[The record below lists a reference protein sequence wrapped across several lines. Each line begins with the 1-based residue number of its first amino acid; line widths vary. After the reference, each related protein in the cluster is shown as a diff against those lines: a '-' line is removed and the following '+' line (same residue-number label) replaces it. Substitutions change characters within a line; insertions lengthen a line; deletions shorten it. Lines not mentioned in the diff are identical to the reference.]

1 MMKKSR
7 ILTIALVAMMITI
20 NPSNAE
26 VYNDTAPSYYFT
38 QGQSFYKGGQYT
50 SAIKSFRKALR
61 ENPLDSSSEIGIIN
75 SYISRAKYYNDTA
88 NMPQKAIADL
98 KSALFY
104 FVCFDESSR
113 SKYSDAYTAAVTN
126 LNSLENAL
134 KADITANGLI
144 KTAKNL
150 RIQGEFAAAGYDF
163 YRAKGDPKNAVA
175 ANIGLGDI
183 IKILGKPQDS
193 VKYYETAMNAAPDN
207 TDLRLK
213 IARAYEDS
221 GQYALAAEHYNYALQ
236 NSNEKEEIL
245 NSLEKICRQRVEK
258 NPADAEAHC
267 NLGVI
272 YQKRG
277 YAENALAEYAKAD
290 KLNPALLTS
299 KVNASVLYYDNKKYK
314 ESVESAN
321 KALLIDPKNVKARL
335 QKAKCYQALSMW
347 ENATEEYKNVLKYDK
362 SNSEAQFGLADIYSK
377 NMPTEDAISTIQ
389 SEGIELSPEFY
400 AQAAYTAH
408 KNKNIEKAIKFYKLA
423 INSNSNDV
431 SLYLNLGQIYNGQ
444 ERYPEALAIAEAA
457 KQKFPNDTQ
466 VQQLYNSIKARYTG
480 SIYDMAAEFAN
491 KGDYAA
497 AIEKYQQITPQG
509 YDSYVGIASVYQ
521 MQKDYQNALEYYK
534 KALEKKP
541 NDEAV
546 LITVSG
552 IYIQLD
558 NLTEAQKYLNLIQ
571 NKNSAKFKELQNYIS
586 AQNTEAE
593 LNKAIQKYEEKDYK
607 SAEAILTAL
616 INKKVGGYMPHYYR
630 AMVYDALGNYQK
642 AVADYES
649 VIAKDS
655 TIALVYYSLGVDYDS
670 LGNFTR
676 AVQNYKK
683 FLELSKGVDDYTK
696 YARQRIQQSK

>member
-1 MMKKSR
+1 MKKSK
-7 ILTIALVAMMITI
+7 ILTVAFAAIMITAGSSI
-20 NPSNAE
+20 AE
-26 VYNDTAPSYYFT
+26 TYNDIAPSYYFT

-113 SKYSDAYTAAVTN
+113 SRYSDAYTAAVTS

-134 KADITANGLI
+134 KVDITANGFI
-144 KTAKNL
+144 KSAKNL
-150 RIQGEFAAAGYDF
+150 RSQGEFAAAGYDF
-163 YRAKGDPKNAVA
+163 YRAKGDPKSAVV

-183 IKILGKPQDS
+183 VKILGKPQES
-193 VKYYETAMNAAPDN
+193 VKYYETAMNAEPDN

-258 NPADAEAHC
+258 NPSDAEAHC

-277 YAENALAEYAKAD
+277 YSENALSEYAKAD

-362 SNSEAQFGLADIYSK
+362 TNSEAQFGLADIYSK

-389 SEGIELSPEFY
+389 TEGIELSPEFY

-444 ERYPEALAIAEAA
+444 EKYQEALAIAEAA
-457 KQKFPNDTQ
+457 RQKFPNDTQ
-466 VQQLYNSIKARYTG
+466 VQQLYNSIKTRYTG
-480 SIYDMAAEFAN
+480 SIYDTAAEYAN

-497 AIEKYQQITPQG
+497 AIEKYQQVTPQS

-558 NLTEAQKYLNLIQ
+558 NLTEAQKYLNLVQ
-571 NKNSAKFKELQNYIS
+571 NKNSTKFKELQNYIS

-607 SAEAILTAL
+607 SAEAILTSL

-642 AVADYES
+642 AVVDYES

-670 LGNFTR
+670 LGNFTK

>member
-1 MMKKSR
+1 MKKNK
-7 ILTIALVAMMITI
+7 ILTAIIATMMITSAPI
-20 NPSNAE
+20 FAE
-26 VYNDTAPSYYFT
+26 TYNDVAPSFYFT
-38 QGQSFYKGGQYT
+38 QGQSFYNGGQYT

-75 SYISRAKYYNDTA
+75 SYISRAKYYNDSV

-113 SKYSDAYTAAVTN
+113 SRYSEAYTSAITN

-134 KADITANGLI
+134 KVDITANGFI
-144 KTAKNL
+144 KTAKSL
-150 RIQGEFAAAGYDF
+150 RMQGEFAAAGYDF
-163 YRAKGDPKNAVA
+163 YRAKGDTKNAVV

-183 IKILGKPQDS
+183 MKILGKPQES
-193 VKYYETAMNAAPDN
+193 VKYYETAMNLSPDN

-213 IARAYEDS
+213 IARAYEVS
-221 GQYALAAEHYNYALQ
+221 GQYELAAEHYNYALQ

-258 NPADAEAHC
+258 KPSDAEAHC

-277 YAENALAEYAKAD
+277 YSENALAEYEKAD

-299 KVNASVLYYDNKKYK
+299 KVNASVLYYDAKKYK

-335 QKAKCYQALSMW
+335 QKAKCFQALSMW

-362 SNSEAQFGLADIYSK
+362 TNSEAQFGLADIYSK
-377 NMPTEDAISTIQ
+377 NMPAEDAISTIQ
-389 SEGIELSPEFY
+389 AEGIELSPEFY

-423 INSNSNDV
+423 INSNADDV

-444 ERYPEALAIAEAA
+444 EKYPEALAIIEAA
-457 KQKFPNDTQ
+457 KQKFPNDSQ
-466 VQQLYNSIKARYTG
+466 VKQLYASIKSRYTG
-480 SIYDMAAEFAN
+480 SIYESAAELAN
-491 KGDYAA
+491 KGDYAG
-497 AIEKYQQITPQG
+497 AIAKYEEITPQS
-509 YDSYVGIASVYQ
+509 YDSFVGIASVYQ
-521 MQKDYQNALEYYK
+521 MQKNYTQALEYYK

-541 NDEAV
+541 TDEVV
-546 LITVSG
+546 LITAAG
-552 IYIQLD
+552 ICIQQDDLK
-558 NLTEAQKYLNLIQ
+558 TAQEFLNKVQ
-571 NKNSAKFKELQNYIS
+571 NKNSEKFKEMQNYIS
-586 AQNTEAE
+586 AQNTEEE

-607 SAEAILTAL
+607 SAEAILTSL
-616 INKKVGGYMPHYYR
+616 VNKKVGGYMPHYYR
-630 AMVYDALGNYQK
+630 AMVYDAIGNYQK
-642 AVADYES
+642 AVADYEA
-649 VIAKDS
+649 VVAKDS

-670 LGNFTR
+670 LGNFAR

>member
-1 MMKKSR
+1 MRRNR
-7 ILTIALVAMMITI
+7 ILTVALAAMIMTSV
-20 NPSNAE
+20 PVFAE
-26 VYNDTAPSYYFT
+26 TYNDVAPSFYFT
-38 QGQSFYKGGQYT
+38 QGQNFYNGGQYS

-61 ENPLDSSSEIGIIN
+61 ENPLDSSAEIGIIN
-75 SYISRAKYYNDTA
+75 SYISRAKYYNDSV

-104 FVCFDESSR
+104 FVCFDDTSKSR
-113 SKYSDAYTAAVTN
+113 YSDAYTAAVGS
-126 LNSLENAL
+126 LNTLESAM
-134 KADITANGLI
+134 KSDITANGFV

-150 RIQGEFAAAGYDF
+150 RAQGEFAAAGYDF
-163 YRAKGDPKNAVA
+163 YRAKGDLKNAVV
-175 ANIGLGDI
+175 ANIGLGDVM
-183 IKILGKPQDS
+183 KILGKPKES
-193 VKYYETAMNAAPDN
+193 VKYYEAAMNVDPDN

-213 IARAYEDS
+213 IARAYEES

-245 NSLEKICRQRVEK
+245 NSLEKICRQRVEQ
-258 NPADAEAHC
+258 NPSDAEAHC

-277 YAENALAEYAKAD
+277 YYDNALAEYAKAD

-299 KVNASVLYYDNKKYK
+299 KVNASVLYYDQKKYK

-321 KALLIDPKNVKARL
+321 NALLIDPKNVKARL
-335 QKAKCYQALSMW
+335 QKAKCFQALSMW

-362 SNSEAQFGLADIYSK
+362 TNSEAQFGLADIYSK
-377 NMPTEDAISTIQ
+377 NMPAEDAISTIQ

-408 KNKNIEKAIKFYKLA
+408 KNKDIPKAIKFYKLA

-444 ERYPEALAIAEAA
+444 EQYPEALAIAEAA
-457 KQKFPNDTQ
+457 KQKFPTDTQ

-480 SIYDMAAEFAN
+480 SIYDTAAEFAQ
-491 KGDYAA
+491 KGDYVA

-521 MQKDYQNALEYYK
+521 MQKDYPLALEYYK

-546 LITVSG
+546 LITAAG
-552 IYIQLD
+552 ICIQQD
-558 NLTEAQKYLNLIQ
+558 NLTEAQNYLNKVQ
-571 NKNSAKFKELQNYIS
+571 NKNSAKYKEMQNYVS

-593 LNKAIQKYEEKDYK
+593 LNKAIQKYEAQDYK
-607 SAEAILTAL
+607 GAEAILTPL

-642 AVADYES
+642 AVADYEA
-649 VIAKDS
+649 VVAKDS

-670 LGNFTR
+670 LGNFAR

>member
-1 MMKKSR
+1 MKRNK
-7 ILTIALVAMMITI
+7 ILTVAIATMMFTAV
-20 NPSNAE
+20 PSFAE
-26 VYNDTAPSYYFT
+26 TYNDVAPSFYFT
-38 QGQSFYKGGQYT
+38 QGQNFYKGGQYT

-75 SYISRAKYYNDTA
+75 SYISRAKYYNDSV

-104 FVCFDESSR
+104 FVCFDETSR
-113 SKYSDAYTAAVTN
+113 SKYSEAYTAAITS
-126 LNSLENAL
+126 LNTLENSL
-134 KADITANGLI
+134 KADITANGFV
-144 KTAKNL
+144 KSAKNL
-150 RIQGEFAAAGYDF
+150 RVQGEFAAAGYDF
-163 YRAKGDPKNAVA
+163 YRAKGDPKNAVV
-175 ANIGLGDI
+175 ANIGLGDVM
-183 IKILGKPQDS
+183 KILGKPNDS
-193 VKYYETAMNAAPDN
+193 VKYYETAMNLAPDN
-207 TDLRLK
+207 PELRLK
-213 IARAYEDS
+213 IARAYEES

-245 NSLEKICRQRVEK
+245 NSLEKICRQRVEQ
-258 NPADAEAHC
+258 NPSDAEAHC

-277 YAENALAEYAKAD
+277 YYDNALVEYAKAD

-299 KVNASVLYYDNKKYK
+299 KVNASVLYYDQKKYK

-321 KALLIDPKNVKARL
+321 KALLIDPKNIKARL
-335 QKAKCYQALSMW
+335 QKAKCFQALSMW

-377 NMPTEDAISTIQ
+377 NMPAEDAISTIQ

-408 KNKNIEKAIKFYKLA
+408 KNKNIDKAIKFYKLA
-423 INSNSNDV
+423 INSNSDDV

-444 ERYPEALAIAEAA
+444 EKYPEALAIVESA

-466 VQQLYNSIKARYTG
+466 VQQLYNSIKSRYTG
-480 SIYDMAAEFAN
+480 SIYDSASELAS
-491 KGDYAA
+491 KGDYAG
-497 AIEKYQQITPQG
+497 AIAKYQQIIPQG

-521 MQKDYQNALEYYK
+521 MQKNYPQALEYYK

-541 NDEAV
+541 TDEAV
-546 LITVSG
+546 LITAAG
-552 IYIQLD
+552 ICIQQD
-558 NLTEAQKYLNLIQ
+558 NLKEAQEFLNKVP
-571 NKNSAKFKELQNYIS
+571 NKNSAKFKEMQNYIS
-586 AQNTEAE
+586 AQNTDAE
-593 LNKAIQKYEEKDYK
+593 FNRAIEKYEAQDYK
-607 SAEAILTAL
+607 TAEVILTGL

-642 AVADYES
+642 AVADYEA
-649 VIAKDS
+649 VVAKDS
-655 TIALVYYSLGVDYDS
+655 SIALVYYSLGVDYDS
-670 LGNFTR
+670 LGNFAR

>member
-1 MMKKSR
+1 MKR
-7 ILTIALVAMMITI
+7 NNIITAILATMIITSI
-20 NPSNAE
+20 PVFAE
-26 VYNDTAPSYYFT
+26 TYNDAAPSFYFT
-38 QGQSFYKGGQYT
+38 QGQSFYNGGQYT

-61 ENPLDSSSEIGIIN
+61 ENPLDFSSEIGIIN
-75 SYISRAKYYNDTA
+75 SYISRAKYYNDSV

-104 FVCFDESSR
+104 FVCFDETSR
-113 SKYSDAYTAAVTN
+113 SKYSEAYTAAITN

-134 KADITANGLI
+134 KSDITANGFI
-144 KTAKNL
+144 KSAKNL
-150 RIQGEFAAAGYDF
+150 RMQGEFAAAGYDF
-163 YRAKGDPKNAVA
+163 YRAKGDPKNAVV

-183 IKILGKPQDS
+183 MKILGKPQDS
-193 VKYYETAMNAAPDN
+193 VKYYETAMNISPDN

-221 GQYALAAEHYNYALQ
+221 GQYELAAEHYNYALQ

-277 YAENALAEYAKAD
+277 YSDSALAEYEKAD

-299 KVNASVLYYDNKKYK
+299 KVNASVLYYDAKKYK

-321 KALLIDPKNVKARL
+321 KALLIDPKNIKARL
-335 QKAKCYQALSMW
+335 QKAKCFQALSMW

-362 SNSEAQFGLADIYSK
+362 TNSEAQFGLADIYSK
-377 NMPTEDAISTIQ
+377 NMPAEDAISTIQ

-408 KNKNIEKAIKFYKLA
+408 KNKNIDKAIKFYKLA
-423 INSNSNDV
+423 INSNADDV

-444 ERYPEALAIAEAA
+444 EKYPEALAIIEAA

-466 VQQLYNSIKARYTG
+466 VNQLYASIKSRYTG
-480 SIYDMAAEFAN
+480 SIYDSAAELANRGDFA
-491 KGDYAA
+491 G
-497 AIEKYQQITPQG
+497 AIAKYEEITPQT
-509 YDSYVGIASVYQ
+509 YDSFVGIASVYQ
-521 MQKDYQNALEYYK
+521 MQKNYPQALDYYK
-534 KALEKKP
+534 KALENKP
-541 NDEAV
+541 ADEAV
-546 LITVSG
+546 LITAAG
-552 IYIQLD
+552 ICIQQDDLK
-558 NLTEAQKYLNLIQ
+558 TAQEFLNKVQ
-571 NKNSAKFKELQNYIS
+571 NKNSEKFKEMQNYIS
-586 AQNTEAE
+586 VQNTEAE

-607 SAEAILTAL
+607 SAEAILTSL
-616 INKKVGGYMPHYYR
+616 INKKVGSYMPHYYR
-630 AMVYDALGNYQK
+630 AMVYDAIGNYQK
-642 AVADYES
+642 AVADYEA

-670 LGNFTR
+670 LGNFTK